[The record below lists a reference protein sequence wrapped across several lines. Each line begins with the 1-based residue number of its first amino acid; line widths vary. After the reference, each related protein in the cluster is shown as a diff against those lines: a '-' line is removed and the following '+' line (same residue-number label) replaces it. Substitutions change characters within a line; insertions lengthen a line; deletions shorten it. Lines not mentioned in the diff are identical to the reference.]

1 MINPKESTTPQWR
14 PSATPG
20 RRLPTSLLAVAG
32 LALAAGLWLY
42 LAVSGEFAVSMAAV
56 AGVVVVLVYL
66 DKVGLAD
73 RLYELHA
80 RHKAVSLL
88 SFGLV
93 LLVLPIPMRQSPYL
107 IHIAVMAC
115 LAGIVALGLNF
126 QMGST
131 DMVNFACGAFFGMG
145 AYSSALL
152 ATKTGLSPWLGLPVA
167 VVTTV
172 VLAYVVGV
180 ATLKTKGYYLSLV
193 TMALQLVFGL
203 LLVNTDAVGGPN
215 GIAAIP
221 PYSIGPLSFRD
232 SFWLVVYK
240 LPYQALYFYLTAA
253 MLLVCGYVASRLHLS
268 RVGLAWNTIGED
280 EIAGNCQG
288 INPARAKL
296 IAFCMGGAFS
306 GLAGALYAHYISF
319 IGPEDFSFSK
329 SLIIISSV
337 ILGGPDNVLG
347 VVVGSVLLT
356 LIDEKLGGFT
366 DYRMLLYGLILLCVL
381 LFRPDGLMPKRVRR
395 YDLQL
400 PK

>member
-1 MINPKESTTPQWR
+1 MINQLSKTTTSRWR
-14 PSATPG
+14 PSA
-20 RRLPTSLLAVAG
+20 SLLTVLG
-32 LALAAGLWLY
+32 LALGAGLWLY

-56 AGVVVVLVYL
+56 AGIVVLLVYL

-80 RHKAVSLL
+80 RHKAVALL

-93 LLVLPIPMRQSPYL
+93 LLVLPIPIRQSPYL
-107 IHIAVMAC
+107 IHIAVMAG

-145 AYSSALL
+145 AYTSALL
-152 ATKTGLSPWLGLPVA
+152 ATKMGVSPWLGIPAAIVA
-167 VVTTV
+167 TV
-172 VLAYVVGV
+172 LLAYVVGV

-203 LLVNTDAVGGPN
+203 LLVNTDSVGGPN

-221 PYSIGPLSFRD
+221 PYTIGSLSFRD
-232 SFWLVVYK
+232 SFWLFVYK
-240 LPYQALYFYLTAA
+240 LPYQALYFYLVAA
-253 MLLVCGYVASRLHLS
+253 MLLLGGWVASRLHLS

-296 IAFCMGGAFS
+296 IAFCAGGAFS
-306 GLAGALYAHYISF
+306 GVAGALYAHYISF
-319 IGPEDFSFSK
+319 IGPEDFGFSK

-366 DYRMLLYGLILLCVL
+366 DYRMLLYGLILLGVL
-381 LFRPDGLMPKRVRR
+381 LFRPEGLIPKRVRR